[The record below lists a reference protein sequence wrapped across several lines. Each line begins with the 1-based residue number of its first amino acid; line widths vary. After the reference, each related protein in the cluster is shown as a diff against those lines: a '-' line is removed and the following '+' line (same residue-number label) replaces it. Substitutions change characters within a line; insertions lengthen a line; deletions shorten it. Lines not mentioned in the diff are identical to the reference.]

1 VARFA
6 ERAARDDCDAI
17 AAPSGA
23 GKVRGVNL
31 TSAEYA
37 ALLARR
43 NELGSPTPRPKS
55 EREADIQEQ
64 IETLLKSYGRECYYF
79 RARMDKPTTGRI
91 GTPDFIGWLRGR
103 PFMLEVKRPGGKQTR
118 EQAGELMRGQLAGA
132 VVSVVHSAEEAASFL
147 EKLL

>member
-1 VARFA
+1 M
-6 ERAARDDCDAI
+6 
-17 AAPSGA
+17 
-23 GKVRGVNL
+23 KV

-43 NELGSPTPRPKS
+43 ALGSPPLRPKT

-79 RARMDKPTTGRI
+79 RARMDKPTTGRV
-91 GTPDFIGWLRGR
+91 GTPDFIGWLRGK

-132 VVSVVHSAEEAASFL
+132 KSAVVYSLVEAVEFL
-147 EKLL
+147 QTL